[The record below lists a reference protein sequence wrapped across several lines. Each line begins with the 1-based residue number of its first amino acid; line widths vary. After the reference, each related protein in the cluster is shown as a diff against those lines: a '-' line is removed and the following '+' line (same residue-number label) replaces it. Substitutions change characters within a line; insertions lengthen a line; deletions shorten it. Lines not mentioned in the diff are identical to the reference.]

1 MPMKNSHI
9 IQTQYKS
16 LLDIISKYDKASIA
30 FSGGIDSSLVAK
42 AAFDVLGTK
51 ATAVTIESELTASRD
66 ILFAKESAKS
76 IGINHQVIKISVLE
90 DELISA
96 NTDLRCYHCK
106 KNIINTI
113 DQQPLFDGSH
123 IDDKD
128 DRPGL
133 RAIREAGVISPLALA
148 GFNKKMIVD
157 TARHLQ
163 LYSQNRPSNS
173 CLATRIKTGTVLT
186 KQNIAMVELAE
197 DCMFEAG
204 AKWCRARIDG
214 NQFKIEYGTD
224 SILNEDSTKIQI
236 IKKLPAVI
244 QTDIQFLKK
253 S

>member
-1 MPMKNSHI
+1 MTNSHT

-16 LLDIISKYDKASIA
+16 ILDIISRFDKAFIA

-42 AAFDVLGTK
+42 AAVDVLGTK

-66 ILFAKESAKS
+66 ILFARESAKS
-76 IGINHQVIKISVLE
+76 IGINHQVIKISVLK

-106 KNIINTI
+106 KTIINTI

-123 IDDKD
+123 IDDTD

-148 GFNKKMIVD
+148 GFDKKKIIE
-157 TARHLQ
+157 AAKFLQ
-163 LYSQNRPSNS
+163 LYSMPRPSNS
-173 CLATRIKTGTVLT
+173 CLATRIKTGTALT
-186 KQNIAMVELAE
+186 QQNLTIVELTE

-204 AKWCRARIDG
+204 AKWCRARIDE
-214 NQFKIEYGTD
+214 NQFKIEYGAGSALD
-224 SILNEDSTKIQI
+224 EDGIKIQI
-236 IKKLPAVI
+236 VKNLPTLFQMDIK
-244 QTDIQFLKK
+244 FLKK
-253 S
+253 T